1 MSTLTVQNI
10 QGSSSTSNTI
20 NVTSGHKISGDA
32 GSIFVPGQI
41 ISAGTYNT
49 GTGSGARL
57 STTSTSWVILEINGT
72 NQATFGRI
80 SKYSDDGLQFNKIS
94 NSSHLI
100 ISLNFPTY
108 NAGGSNGHGIR
119 CHMETTQGSGTYDI
133 LDITDE
139 GPAHGWG
146 FHGYGGLHAAMNNF
160 TWSTYDNSN
169 YRNTIKTS
177 TGNMKFFFKV
187 RNWNSGDTIYYN
199 DYDNT
204 YPKYG
209 TVQVYEV
216 AE

>member
-10 QGSSSTSNTI
+10 QGSSSSSNTI
-20 NVTSGHKISGDA
+20 SVASGHKISGDA

-57 STTSTSWVILEINGT
+57 STTSTSWVVLEINGT

-80 SKYSDDGLQFNKIS
+80 GKYSDDGLTFNKVS

-100 ISLNFPTY
+100 ISLNVPSY
-108 NAGGSNGHGIR
+108 NNNGNNGHGIR
-119 CHMETTQGSGTYDI
+119 CHMETTQGSNTYDI
-133 LDITDE
+133 LDITSE

-146 FHGYGGLHAAMNNF
+146 FHGYGGSHAAMNNF
-160 TWSTYDNSN
+160 TWCTYDNSS
-169 YRNTIKTS
+169 YRATIKAS

-187 RNWNSGDTIYYN
+187 RNWNSSDTITYN
-199 DYDNT
+199 DYSDS

>member
-10 QGSSSTSNTI
+10 QGSSSNSNTI
-20 NVTSGHKISGDA
+20 NVASGHKISGDA

-49 GTGSGARL
+49 GYGSGARL
-57 STTSTSWVILEINGT
+57 STTSTSWQVLEINGT

-100 ISLNFPTY
+100 ISLNVPSY
-108 NAGGSNGHGIR
+108 NNNGNNGHGVR
-119 CHMETTQGSGTYDI
+119 CKMETTQGSGTFNI
-133 LDITDE
+133 LDITPL
-139 GPAHGWG
+139 GPAHAWG
-146 FHGYGGLHAAMNNF
+146 FHGYGGATAAMNNF
-160 TWSTYDNSN
+160 TWCTYDNSS
-169 YRNTIKTS
+169 YRATIKAS
-177 TGNMKFFFKV
+177 TGNMKFFFQV
-187 RNWNSGDTIYYN
+187 RNWSSADTITYN
-199 DYDNT
+199 DYSDS

>member
-10 QGSSSTSNTI
+10 QGSSSSSNTI
-20 NVTSGHKISGDA
+20 NVASGHKISGDA
-32 GSIFVPGQI
+32 GSIFVPGQV

-49 GTGSGARL
+49 GYGSGARL
-57 STTSTSWVILEINGT
+57 SGTFTTYSVLEINGT
-72 NQATFGRI
+72 NQATFGGI
-80 SKYSDDGLQFNKIS
+80 SKYSDDGLQFNKLS

-108 NAGGSNGHGIR
+108 NNNGNNGHGVR
-119 CHMETTQGSGTYDI
+119 CKMETTQGSGTFDI

-139 GPAHGWG
+139 GPGHAWG
-146 FHGYGGLHAAMNNF
+146 FHGYGGATSAMNNF
-160 TWSTYDNSN
+160 TWCTYDNSN
-169 YRNTIKTS
+169 YRATIKAS
-177 TGNMKFFFKV
+177 TGNMKFFFQV
-187 RNWNSGDTIYYN
+187 RNWSSADSISYN
-199 DYDNT
+199 DYSDT

>member
-10 QGSSSTSNTI
+10 LGSSSSSNTI
-20 NVTSGHKISGDA
+20 NVASGHKISGDA

-49 GTGSGARL
+49 GYGSDARL
-57 STTSTSWVILEINGT
+57 ATTSTSWSVLPINGT

-80 SKYSDDGLQFNKIS
+80 GKYSDDGLTFNKVS

-100 ISLNFPTY
+100 ISLNFPSY
-108 NAGGSNGHGIR
+108 NSNGNNGHGLR
-119 CHMETTQGSGTYDI
+119 CHMEKTQGSGTYDI

-146 FHGYGGLHAAMNNF
+146 FHGYGGSHAAMNNF
-160 TWSTYDNSN
+160 TWCTYDNSS
-169 YRNTIKTS
+169 YRATVKAS
-177 TGNMKFFFKV
+177 TGNMKFFFRV
-187 RNWNSGDTIYYN
+187 RNWSSSDTITYI
-199 DYDNT
+199 DYSDS

>member
-49 GTGSGARL
+49 GHGSGARL
-57 STTSTSWVILEINGT
+57 ITTSTSWVTLEINGT

-80 SKYSDDGLQFNKIS
+80 GKYSDDGLTFNKVS

-108 NAGGSNGHGIR
+108 NSGGNNGHGVR

-133 LDITDE
+133 LDIIDN

-146 FHGYGGLHAAMNNF
+146 FHGYGGVHAAMNNF
-160 TWSTYDNSN
+160 TWSTYDNSS
-169 YRNTIKTS
+169 YRSTVKAS

-187 RNWNSGDTIYYN
+187 RNWSASDTIYYN
-199 DYDNT
+199 DYSDT

>member
-10 QGSSSTSNTI
+10 QGSSSNNNTI
-20 NVTSGHKISGDA
+20 NVASGHKISGDA
-32 GSIFVPGQI
+32 GSVIIPGSI

-57 STTSTSWVILEINGT
+57 TTTSTSWQVLEINGT

-119 CHMETTQGSGTYDI
+119 SVSYTHLTLPTT
-133 LDITDE
+133 
-139 GPAHGWG
+139 
-146 FHGYGGLHAAMNNF
+146 
-160 TWSTYDNSN
+160 
-169 YRNTIKTS
+169 TI
-177 TGNMKFFFKV
+177 V
-187 RNWNSGDTIYYN
+187 
-199 DYDNT
+199 
-204 YPKYG
+204 
-209 TVQVYEV
+209 
-216 AE
+216 